1 MCAVAGTLLWVW
13 SLGRCCG
20 YSGMLCHCGAVVGM
34 VAVILYSWCSVLLF
48 RVKYNRIFRDLAVL
62 GYLSQLMLPVT
73 EPLCPLHSLIPY
85 QVIELGGKFSYTDVL
100 EASES
105 R

>member
-1 MCAVAGTLLWVW
+1 MGIVACSVTVVLLWAW
-13 SLGRCCG
+13 LLSFSTRC
-20 YSGMLCHCGAVVGM
+20 SA
-34 VAVILYSWCSVLLF
+34 LLF
-48 RVKYNRIFRDLAVL
+48 RGKYNRIFRDLAVL

-73 EPLCPLHSLIPY
+73 EPLCPLHSLTPY
-85 QVIELGGKFSYTDVL
+85 QVIELGGKFSYTDVVL